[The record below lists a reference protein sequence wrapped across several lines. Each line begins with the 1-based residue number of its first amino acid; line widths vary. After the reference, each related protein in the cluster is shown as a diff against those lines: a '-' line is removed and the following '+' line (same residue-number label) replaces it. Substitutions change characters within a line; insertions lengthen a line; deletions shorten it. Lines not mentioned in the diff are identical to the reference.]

1 MKLSQFRYY
10 LPQELIADQPS
21 ENRDESRL
29 MVLNR
34 AAQSIEHKSFK
45 DILNYFDDGDVFVIN
60 NTKVFPARL
69 YGEKEKTGARIE
81 VFLLRELDKGSLL
94 WDVLVDP
101 ARKIRIGNKLYFG
114 DEGELVAEVI
124 DNTTSRGRT
133 LRFLHDGSYDEFKEI
148 LKRLGE
154 TPLPKIHQREVLPED
169 EERYQ
174 TIYAKHE
181 GAVVAPTA
189 GFHFSREL
197 MKRLELLGVNFAE
210 VTLHA
215 GLGNF
220 RDIEVEDL
228 TKHKMD
234 SEEMI
239 VTESQAKIIN
249 TAKIN
254 KKKICAVG
262 TTSVKAIETAVSITG
277 MIKPYNGWTNKFIFP
292 PYECTVA
299 DAMITNLH
307 LPLSS
312 VLMLVASFTGYDFLM
327 KAYKEAIEKKYKF
340 FTYGDAMLVI

>member
-1 MKLSQFRYY
+1 MKLSQFKFY
-10 LPQELIADQPS
+10 LPEELIAAHPPHS
-21 ENRDESRL
+21 RDESRL
-29 MVLNR
+29 LVLR
-34 AAQSIEHKSFK
+34 RDTQTLEHKSFR
-45 DILNYFDDGDVFVIN
+45 DILDYFDDGDVFVIN

-69 YGEKEKTGARIE
+69 YGEKEKTGAKIE
-81 VFLLRELDKGSLL
+81 VFLLRELNQDSLL

-114 DEGELVAEVI
+114 EDGELVAEVI

-133 LRFLHDGSYDEFKEI
+133 LRFLYDGSYSDFKDTI
-148 LKRLGE
+148 QRLGQ
-154 TPLPKIHQREVLPED
+154 TPLPKIHKRDVTPED

-181 GAVVAPTA
+181 GAVAAPTA

-197 MKRLELLGVNFAE
+197 MKRLELLGVDFAE
-210 VTLHA
+210 ITLHA

-234 SEEMI
+234 SEEML
-239 VTESQAKIIN
+239 VLENQACIIN
-249 TAKIN
+249 NAKDK

-262 TTSVKAIETAVSITG
+262 TTSMKAIETAVSITG
-277 MIKPYNGWTNKFIFP
+277 KVKPYNGWTNKFIFP
-292 PYECTVA
+292 PYEFNVA

-312 VLMLVASFTGYDFLM
+312 VMMMVAAFAGYDFVM
-327 KAYKEAIEKKYKF
+327 KAYKEAIEQKYKF
-340 FTYGDAMLVI
+340 FTYGDAMLII